1 MIWQCTQSAREEGA
15 CGGAMERSAPQGE
28 RERQRDREKERE
40 KGEEGGRRRDKIAWS
55 WRDGSSSVQ
64 QPWGPGGQ
72 IRMEQGVWT
81 AILVLRVAGF

>member
-1 MIWQCTQSAREEGA
+1 
-15 CGGAMERSAPQGE
+15 MERSAPQGE

-81 AILVLRVAGF
+81 LMGGRGVGAGFFLCIA